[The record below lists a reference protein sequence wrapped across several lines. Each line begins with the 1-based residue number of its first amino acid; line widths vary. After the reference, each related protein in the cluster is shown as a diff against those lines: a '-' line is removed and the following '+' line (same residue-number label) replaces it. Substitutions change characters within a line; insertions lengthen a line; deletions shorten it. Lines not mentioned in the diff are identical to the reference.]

1 MHHNFLYLVNGM
13 NLKKAKMKTQ
23 KDLIRIYTG
32 TEVSVILL
40 KGELEAKGISCMIK
54 NDFQSGN
61 AAGFFGGIPSAV
73 DLYIRQSD
81 AALTEA
87 IVSEFANRKDL

>member
-1 MHHNFLYLVNGM
+1 M
-13 NLKKAKMKTQ
+13 NLKKPKMKTQ
-23 KDLIRIYTG
+23 KNLMRIYTG

-40 KGELEAKGISCMIK
+40 KGELEEKGIYTMIK

-73 DLYIRQSD
+73 DLYIR
-81 AALTEA
+81 E
-87 IVSEFANRKDL
+87 

>member
-1 MHHNFLYLVNGM
+1 
-13 NLKKAKMKTQ
+13 MKNENSKRPHQ
-23 KDLIRIYTG
+23 DYTG

-40 KGELEAKGISCMIK
+40 KGELEEKGISSMIK

-73 DLYIRQSD
+73 DLYIRESD
-81 AALTEA
+81 AARA
-87 IVSEFANRKDL
+87 KPFVSEFMNRKGL

>member
-1 MHHNFLYLVNGM
+1 
-13 NLKKAKMKTQ
+13 MKTQ

-40 KGELEAKGISCMIK
+40 KGELEEKGISSMIK

-61 AAGFFGGIPSAV
+61 VAGFFGGIPSAV
-73 DLYIRQSD
+73 DLYIRETD
-81 AALTEA
+81 AVMAESV
-87 IVSEFANRKDL
+87 VSEFVNRKDT

>member
-1 MHHNFLYLVNGM
+1 
-13 NLKKAKMKTQ
+13 MKTQ

-40 KGELEAKGISCMIK
+40 KGELEEKGISSMIK

-61 AAGFFGGIPSAV
+61 VAGFFVGIPSAI
-73 DLYIRQSD
+73 DFYIRETD
-81 AALTEA
+81 AVMAESV
-87 IVSEFANRKDL
+87 VSEFVNRKDT

>member
-1 MHHNFLYLVNGM
+1 
-13 NLKKAKMKTQ
+13 MKTQ

-40 KGELEAKGISCMIK
+40 KGELEEKGISSMIK
-54 NDFQSGN
+54 NDFRSGN

-73 DLYIRQSD
+73 DLFIRESD
-81 AALTEA
+81 AALAEA
-87 IVSEFANRKDL
+87 VVSEFVNRKNT